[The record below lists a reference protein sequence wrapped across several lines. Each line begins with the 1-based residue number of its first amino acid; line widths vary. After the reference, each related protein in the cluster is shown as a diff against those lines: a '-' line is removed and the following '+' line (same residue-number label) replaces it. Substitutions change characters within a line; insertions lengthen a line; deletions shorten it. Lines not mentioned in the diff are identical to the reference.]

1 MKRNLKL
8 NIEYPA
14 PDEPEITEKLIALL
28 KGIIEQ
34 RYFTG
39 LTYRDVHVKGHAAVR
54 ADFIVEPDLAP
65 EFRVGLFKEPQ
76 IYPAWIRFSNSNQDP
91 GMDIKGDIRGFAMK
105 LMGVEGEKLLDIQ
118 RDATTHDF
126 IFLSSNVF
134 LTKDARDF
142 YELVMSGALNHR
154 KSLADYLRTAK
165 YFVTHPK
172 VGAGLLRA
180 LRKFSN
186 LLEMQWFSAT
196 PYLFGE
202 RAVKYV
208 LKPWLKTKTKLPQ
221 KPVNNFLRE
230 RLRDHLA
237 REGAGFDFMV
247 QFQTDPYRE
256 PIENALVPWKEEN
269 APFHKLATIKIPPQ
283 RIDSPA
289 QMMFCEN
296 LSFNP
301 WHCLQEHRPLG
312 SANRVRKAVYLAIS
326 EFRHSRNG
334 VPVSEPTA
342 DASFSTLSSVG

>member
-1 MKRNLKL
+1 MVLKMKRDLKL
-8 NIEYPA
+8 NTEYPA

-34 RYFTG
+34 RYFNGVTH
-39 LTYRDVHVKGHAAVR
+39 RDVHVKGHAAVR
-54 ADFIVEPDLAP
+54 AEFTVEPLAP
-65 EFRVGLFKEPQ
+65 ELRVGIFKEPRTYQ
-76 IYPAWIRFSNSNQDP
+76 AWIRFSNSNQDP
-91 GMDIKGDIRGFAMK
+91 RIDIKGDIRGCALK

-126 IFLSSNVF
+126 IFLSTNVF

-142 YELVMSGALNHR
+142 YLLVKSGSLNSR
-154 KSLADYLRTAK
+154 KSLGDYIGIAK
-165 YFVTHPK
+165 FFGTRPRVILN
-172 VGAGLLRA
+172 LLKA
-180 LRKFSN
+180 LRKFPN
-186 LLEMQWFSAT
+186 LLEMRWFSVT

-202 RAVKYV
+202 RAVKYG
-208 LKPWLKTKTKLPQ
+208 LKPWLKTKTELPD
-221 KPVNNFLRE
+221 KPGNNYLHE

-283 RIDSPA
+283 IIDSPA
-289 QMMFCEN
+289 QMTFCEN

-301 WHCLQEHRPLG
+301 WHCLREHRPLG
-312 SANRVRKAVYLAIS
+312 SANRVRKAVYLGIS

-334 VPVSEPTA
+334 VPLSEPTTNE
-342 DASFSTLSSVG
+342 SF